1 MKYKEEILVPR
12 KLNNTSLVI
21 SGFCLMMLSF
31 LAHAESVYVTD
42 ILHHGMHELPGSGKK
57 VETLIT
63 GEKLKVI
70 EKTKTHTKVQTKKG
84 TTGWAKSAYLV
95 KDKPAKLQIKEF
107 TQRNQRLTNQ
117 LKSVKSKIKDERVKL
132 SELQQQAKLA
142 IDASKEQADDLAT
155 LRNENA
161 QFREHMVTYK
171 SSIPF
176 SVFMPAIII
185 CLIVGFIGC
194 YLLLDHLNRKR
205 HGGFL
210 VR

>member
-1 MKYKEEILVPR
+1 MPR

-21 SGFCLMMLSF
+21 SSFCLMMLSF

-42 ILHHGMHELPGSGKK
+42 ILHLGMHELPGSGKK
-57 VETLIT
+57 VETLLS
-63 GEKLKVI
+63 GQKLKVL
-70 EKTKTHTKVQTKKG
+70 EKTKKHSKVQTETG
-84 TTGWAKSAYLV
+84 STGWAKSAYLV
-95 KDKPAKLQIKEF
+95 KDKPARLLIKEF

-117 LKSVKSKIKDERVKL
+117 LKSVKSKIKDERAKL
-132 SELQQQAKLA
+132 SKLQQQAKLT
-142 IDASKEQADDLAT
+142 IDTSKEQADDLKT